1 MSAYLKQHVP
11 RGSLGA
17 ERVQAPAES
26 PADGKDRELVQMGWK
41 LQSLNSAADS
51 LIESATRLGTEMEQ
65 EGRYWEE
72 VLAIDRKKWSLCRM
86 PRERHTLGV
95 RFGFLEGEDPLR
107 QALCNIREASQSAY
121 GSGTRQRLQNS
132 ETVDWRHC
140 GVEKEGR

>member
-17 ERVQAPAES
+17 ERVQAPAEA
-26 PADGKDRELVQMGWK
+26 PVEKNDRELVQMGWK

-65 EGRYWEE
+65 ESWYWEE

-95 RFGFLEGEDPLR
+95 QFGFMEGEGSLR
-107 QALCNIREASQSAY
+107 QGSCNIQEASQSAY
-121 GSGTRQRLQNS
+121 RSRTRQQLQSS
-132 ETVDWRHC
+132 ETVDWRH
-140 GVEKEGR
+140 